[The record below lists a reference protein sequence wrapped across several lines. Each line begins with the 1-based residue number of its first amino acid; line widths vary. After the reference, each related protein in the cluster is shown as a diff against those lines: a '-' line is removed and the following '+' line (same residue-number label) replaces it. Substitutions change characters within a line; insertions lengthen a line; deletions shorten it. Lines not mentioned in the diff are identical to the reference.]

1 MNCGLFSG
9 QPQRSSPDYGHHMR
23 ISDRYIGKQV
33 LMGTLYAVMV
43 LGIVLLLGNL
53 FKEIRPL
60 LVEQKAPLE
69 LVLRFVISVLPMSL
83 MYTVPW
89 GFLSA
94 VLLVFGKLS
103 SNQEITSFRV
113 AGLSLVRLSLPVFV
127 IGALLS
133 LGSLWLN
140 INVVPHSK
148 ATSVQLLYEQ
158 ASRNPESLLKPGIVQ
173 GNFKGGEGKGL
184 KVMIE
189 GKSGNWL
196 EGFHFYQTAPNDDG
210 TATTTYVHAGRAA
223 LTVDKPKS
231 QLRIKLQDAYFETRD
246 SQGKIETAFAGE
258 AEPLLIDLK
267 DPKSRRL
274 RKSAMT
280 NDEIRE
286 EIATNPKLSE
296 EKKIALRAEITKR
309 YSFSMACFAFAFI
322 AVPLGLSARRKETS
336 SGLVMSLIIGGLYFM
351 FTIMAEE
358 FKSDVGALVML
369 WLPNVIC
376 VLLGLVLFRRARFK

>member
-1 MNCGLFSG
+1 MRGLFSG
-9 QPQRSSPDYGHHMR
+9 QPSFSPPGCAHCMR
-23 ISDRYIGKQV
+23 ISDRYIGTQV
-33 LMGTLYAVMV
+33 LRGTLYAVMV
-43 LGIVLLLGNL
+43 LGIVLVLGNL

-60 LVEQKAPLE
+60 LVEQKAPLG
-69 LVLRFVISVLPMSL
+69 LVLRFVVTVLPMSL

-103 SNQEITSFRV
+103 SNQEINSFRV
-113 AGLSLVRLSLPVFV
+113 AGLSLARLSVPVFV
-127 IGALLS
+127 IGGLLS

-140 INVVPHSK
+140 MNVVPHSK

-173 GNFKGGEGKGL
+173 GNFRGDEGSSL

-189 GKSGNWL
+189 GKTGEWL
-196 EGFHFYQTAPNDDG
+196 EGFHFYQVTPNAEG

-223 LTVDKPKS
+223 LTVDRQKS
-231 QLRIKLQDAYFETRD
+231 QLRIKLEDAYFETRD
-246 SQGKIETAFAGE
+246 PQGKIETAFAGE

-267 DPKSRRL
+267 NPRGKRL

-280 NDEIRE
+280 NEEIRE
-286 EIATNPKLSE
+286 EIASNSSLNET
-296 EKKIALRAEITKR
+296 KKIALRAEITKR

-322 AVPLGLSARRKETS
+322 AVPLGLNARRKETS
-336 SGLVMSLIIGGLYFM
+336 RGLVMSLIIGGLYFM

-358 FKSDVGALVML
+358 FESDAGAMIML

-376 VLLGLVLFRRARFK
+376 VLLGLVLFRRARFR

>member
-1 MNCGLFSG
+1 
-9 QPQRSSPDYGHHMR
+9 MR

-376 VLLGLVLFRRARFK
+376 VLLGLVLFRRARFR

>member
-9 QPQRSSPDYGHHMR
+9 QPPRFSPSYAHRMR

-43 LGIVLLLGNL
+43 LGIVLVLGNL

-60 LVEQKAPLE
+60 LVEQKAPLG
-69 LVLRFVISVLPMSL
+69 LVLRFVVTVLPMSL

-103 SNQEITSFRV
+103 SNQEITGFRV
-113 AGLSLVRLSLPVFV
+113 AGLSLVRLSVPVFV
-127 IGALLS
+127 IGGLLS

-173 GNFKGGEGKGL
+173 GNFRGGDGNAL

-189 GKSGNWL
+189 GKKGDWL
-196 EGFHFYQTAPNDDG
+196 EGFHFYQVAANTEG
-210 TATTTYVHAGRAA
+210 MATTTYVHAGRAA
-223 LTVDKPKS
+223 LTVDRQKS
-231 QLRIKLQDAYFETRD
+231 QLRIKLEDAYFETRD
-246 SQGKIETAFAGE
+246 SLGKIETAFAGE
-258 AEPLLIDLK
+258 AEPLLIDMK
-267 DPKSRRL
+267 NPRGKRL
-274 RKSAMT
+274 RRSAMT
-280 NDEIRE
+280 NDELRE
-286 EIATNPKLSE
+286 EIATNTTLSE

-322 AVPLGLSARRKETS
+322 AVPLGLNARRKESS
-336 SGLVMSLIIGGLYFM
+336 SGLVLSLVIGGLYFM

-358 FKSDVGALVML
+358 FKSDAGAMIML

-376 VLLGLVLFRRARFK
+376 VLLGLVLFRRARFR

>member
-1 MNCGLFSG
+1 
-9 QPQRSSPDYGHHMR
+9 MR

-33 LMGTLYAVMV
+33 LMGTLYAVV
-43 LGIVLLLGNL
+43 ILGIVLLLGNL
-53 FKEIRPL
+53 FKQLRPL

-103 SNQEITSFRV
+103 SNHEITSFRV
-113 AGLSLVRLSLPVFV
+113 AGLSLVRLSMPVFV

-133 LGSLWLN
+133 LASLWLN

-158 ASRNPESLLKPGIVQ
+158 ASRSPESLLKPGIVQ
-173 GNFKGGEGKGL
+173 GNFRGEGNDNL

-189 GKSGNWL
+189 GQSNEWL
-196 EGFHFYQTAPNDDG
+196 KGFHFYQVSPNPG
-210 TATTTYVHAGRAA
+210 GNASVTYVHAGQAS
-223 LTVDKPKS
+223 LTVDKEKS
-231 QLRIKLQDAYFETRD
+231 QLRIKLEDAYFETRD
-246 SQGKIETAFAGE
+246 EKGKIETAFAGE

-267 DPKSRRL
+267 NPRSKRL

-280 NDEIRE
+280 NEEIRE
-286 EIATNPKLSE
+286 ELATNEELN
-296 EKKIALRAEITKR
+296 EKKKIGLRAEITKR
-309 YSFSMACFAFAFI
+309 YSFSMACFAFAFV
-322 AVPLGLSARRKETS
+322 AVPLGLNARRKETS
-336 SGLVMSLIIGGLYFM
+336 GGLVMSLIIGGLYFL
-351 FTIMAEE
+351 FTMMAEE
-358 FKSDVGALVML
+358 FDSDLGATATL
-369 WLPNVIC
+369 WAPNVVC
-376 VLLGLVLFRRARFK
+376 VLLGLFLFRRARFK